1 MSSSPSAHD
10 PLVLLVDDFEDAR
23 LMYGQY
29 LSRSGY
35 RVAEAATGEEALER
49 ALHDRP
55 DIILLDILLPGV
67 DGWEVTRRLKGAP
80 ETRSIP
86 IIALS
91 ALALD
96 RERDRSE
103 RAGCDLFLAKPCPP
117 ADLAAAIARVLSTRS
132 PAGTA
137 P

>member
-1 MSSSPSAHD
+1 MPFSSSAD
-10 PLVLLVDDFEDAR
+10 GPLVLLVDDFEDAR

-35 RVAEAATGEEALER
+35 RVVEAATGEEALER
-49 ALHDRP
+49 AFHDRP
-55 DIILLDILLPGV
+55 DIILLDMLLPGV

-80 ETRSIP
+80 ETRGIP

-117 ADLAAAIARVLSTRS
+117 ADLAAAIARVLNTRS